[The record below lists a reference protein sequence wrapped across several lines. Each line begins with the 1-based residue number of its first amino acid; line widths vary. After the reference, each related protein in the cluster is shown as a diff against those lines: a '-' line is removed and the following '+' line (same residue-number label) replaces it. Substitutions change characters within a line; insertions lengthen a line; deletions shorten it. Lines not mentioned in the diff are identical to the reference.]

1 MGAGGGEKRFGMLS
15 VGDGGA
21 TAGGG
26 VVGKK
31 LPNPNCARHDPIS
44 RLMIINEIVNLIW
57 PMMIS

>member
-1 MGAGGGEKRFGMLS
+1 MHIAGPVLGAGGGPGSGGGEKVKVMGAGGGENRFGMLS

-31 LPNPNCARHDPIS
+31 LPNPNCA
-44 RLMIINEIVNLIW
+44 
-57 PMMIS
+57 